1 LLADFLRL
9 LDRLFDLLLLRLSF
23 LTPEKT
29 GAPSGS
35 KTGPREVFK
44 SIKNGSTDEI
54 LRGDCGAEMIEALRL
69 NLLPSQKLQ
78 NKFFLTFKIFASC
91 L

>member
-23 LTPEKT
+23 FTKPGPPEKI

-44 SIKNGSTDEI
+44 SMRNGSPDAI
-54 LRGDCGAEMIEALRL
+54 LRGDCGAEIIEALRL
-69 NLLPSQKLQ
+69 NLLPLQK
-78 NKFFLTFKIFASC
+78 
-91 L
+91 